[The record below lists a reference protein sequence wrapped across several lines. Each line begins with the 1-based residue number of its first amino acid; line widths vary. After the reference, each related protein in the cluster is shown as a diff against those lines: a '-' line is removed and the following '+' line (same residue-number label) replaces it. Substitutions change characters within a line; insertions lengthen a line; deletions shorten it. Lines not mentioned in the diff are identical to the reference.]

1 MISYVFI
8 ACLGFF
14 LGTWLWHYLMYA
26 PLEGVLE
33 ETRKYNAELLKQ
45 YEQQADRF
53 LEKHQ
58 DYLELGARFRQS
70 SRALENAVRDRSQ
83 ALGALE
89 EERAKS
95 DRLKRALA
103 AERRL
108 RFAVSQ
114 ELVEQHLLNSKL
126 SRELLEQV
134 ELQSKH

>member
-8 ACLGFF
+8 AFLGFL

-33 ETRKYNAELLKQ
+33 ETRKHNEELLKE

-58 DYLELGARFRQS
+58 DYLELQARFKGS

-83 ALGALE
+83 ALGTLE

-126 SRELLEQV
+126 SKELLEQV
-134 ELQSKH
+134 EHQNK

>member
-8 ACLGFF
+8 ACLGFV
-14 LGTWLWHYLMYA
+14 LGTWLWYYLMYA

-58 DYLELGARFRQS
+58 DYLELGARFRGS

-126 SRELLEQV
+126 SRELIKQV
-134 ELQSKH
+134 EHQNK

>member
-33 ETRKYNAELLKQ
+33 ETMKYNAELLKE

-53 LEKHQ
+53 LEKYQ
-58 DYLELGARFRQS
+58 DYLELQARFKGS

-83 ALGALE
+83 ALGTLE

-126 SRELLEQV
+126 SKELLEQV
-134 ELQSKH
+134 KKSK

>member
-45 YEQQADRF
+45 YEQQADCF

-126 SRELLEQV
+126 SRELLEQI